1 MLQEILSQMYI
12 DPELLEQLSEENKQ
26 VLFRKMRE
34 EQIRRWT
41 EREKELD
48 KKPVVKNSPRKVR
61 QGRGSEVD
69 YYVSRSR

>member
-48 KKPVVKNSPRKVR
+48 KKPAVKNSPRKVR